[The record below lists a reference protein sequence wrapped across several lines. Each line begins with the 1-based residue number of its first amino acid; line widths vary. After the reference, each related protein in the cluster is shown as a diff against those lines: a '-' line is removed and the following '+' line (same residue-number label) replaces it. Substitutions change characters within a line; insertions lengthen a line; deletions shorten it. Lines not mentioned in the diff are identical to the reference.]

1 MKISSLQV
9 FFYLTLSIQV
19 ESINGFS
26 IVLAMSKVHHQTQK
40 TNLHMTDTIISPF
53 DDNAKGGGSN
63 VETKTRLMDSDVILD
78 LTWENVELVLDE
90 LRPFLIQDGGN
101 VVIKDIDGPVV
112 KLQLEVCSD
121 RSMSLLFN
129 STIPIIPLLTR

>member
-1 MKISSLQV
+1 MKISSLEV
-9 FFYLTLSIQV
+9 LLYLTLSIQV
-19 ESINGFS
+19 ELINGFS
-26 IVLAMSKVHHQTQK
+26 IVLAMSKVHRKTQK
-40 TNLHMTDTIISPF
+40 TNLHTTDTIISPF
-53 DDNAKGGGSN
+53 DDNAKGGGN

-112 KLQLEVCSD
+112 KLQLEVCND
-121 RSMSLLFN
+121 RSMLLLFN
-129 STIPIIPLLTR
+129 SAIPIIPLLTR

>member
-9 FFYLTLSIQV
+9 LLYLTLSIQV
-19 ESINGFS
+19 ELINGFS

-53 DDNAKGGGSN
+53 DDNAKGGSN

-112 KLQLEVCSD
+112 KLQLEVCND
-121 RSMSLLFN
+121 RSMLLLFN
-129 STIPIIPLLTR
+129 SIIPIIPFLTR